1 MICSNSH
8 KASTSSDRTW
18 NRSER
23 TVPKGMISSNHL
35 NAILATVH
43 KRANN
48 HFVHLAG
55 SVGKVA
61 PSPKAAAY
69 LDHSHR
75 ATAPLGLIESTGA
88 TNSELDQ
95 NEYEPLTHSML
106 LDLECADSQA
116 NMRPQI
122 HCLRHSS
129 SGSRLL
135 AQDSTGLKLAR
146 YRTSIHPSTHPSI

>member
-1 MICSNSH
+1 
-8 KASTSSDRTW
+8 
-18 NRSER
+18 
-23 TVPKGMISSNHL
+23 MISSNHL

-95 NEYEPLTHSML
+95 NEYEPLSLTHSLHALGFGNVLILKRICDRRYIVYDTAQVVQGFL
-106 LDLECADSQA
+106 LK
-116 NMRPQI
+116 I
-122 HCLRHSS
+122 
-129 SGSRLL
+129 RL
-135 AQDSTGLKLAR
+135 A
-146 YRTSIHPSTHPSI
+146 